1 MGGGARR
8 EAVPGA
14 FPRSGDGA
22 GPRSATRSAG
32 DAQGLRGWGSARG
45 GCGAGVEGAT
55 GRERSSPRAAV
66 RRREAAR

>member
-8 EAVPGA
+8 EAAPGA

-45 GCGAGVEGAT
+45 GCGAGV
-55 GRERSSPRAAV
+55 
-66 RRREAAR
+66 